1 MAYVSPCNGDSSS
14 PYFIIKGEMVWFV
27 ILRATGQ
34 AVNVEQTS
42 ANSNDCLPL
51 LPFGRL
57 LTFQD
62 YISTVVI

>member
-1 MAYVSPCNGDSSS
+1 MLLGWVLWYMSPHIMVKVVS

-42 ANSNDCLPL
+42 ANSYDCLSL
-51 LPFGRL
+51 LPFGRQL
-57 LTFQD
+57 
-62 YISTVVI
+62 SS